1 MVKGND
7 RSTCLDAGIAAA
19 AAKSGNVR
27 IEIGNGGA
35 VLTGDTGKQQGTS
48 LFVQGHL
55 AQQVSHT
62 GIHILPPVLVNV
74 QGAIPIE
81 VFEVQAISLN
91 EFVSRVGTQ
100 CNLVSVGL
108 DIEEAGVTLLD
119 CAVSCK

>member
-19 AAKSGNVR
+19 AAGNVC
-27 IEIGNGGA
+27 IEVGNGGA

-48 LFVQGHL
+48 LFIQGHL

-81 VFEVQAISLN
+81 VFEVQAVSLD

-100 CNLVSVGL
+100 CNLVSAGL